1 MSTAPSSASPLPEAP
16 AAAPPRSQR
25 PRRRWPRRLAWLLLA
40 LLVAALLA
48 LIVLWRWAASPGS
61 LEQALAWAQPYMPAA
76 LQIEGL
82 QGSVLH
88 GGQAAKVRWSEGGLT
103 VEADEAQ
110 ARWHLLSLLRGKLRL
125 DELGA
130 ARIRVDDARPPS
142 DEAPAAGPPAP
153 LELPLRV
160 EVNAFHAGAVE
171 LTQTGLRITGIAGSY
186 HFNQLMHLLRLDS
199 ASLMGGRYSA
209 SARLRNDA
217 SARLNVSLRG
227 EFSLQA
233 LQQALP
239 QSAPPAETPAET
251 PAADAPAAD
260 ASPRLLLRAHLSG
273 PMSDMRLAARLREQ
287 HPADKNALDTA
298 QERDI
303 DALGERLL
311 HGDEEAANALPDAPP
326 APHAQGGAASD
337 AQSEAQNDAQ
347 GDAENGP
354 QAPRAD
360 LAARITP
367 WAAQPVAQ
375 AQARFAWLD
384 LAPFWPAAPQ
394 TRLSGQVRIDP
405 ADAAQ
410 NNADEANANEASAAA
425 WNVQASLTNARPGP
439 WDARRLPLQKLQ
451 ARLSLP
457 FGPQGLGVRVQ
468 QLSADLAG
476 GTLQADGHWLPS
488 ETHSEAQTPQTPV
501 ASAQPAIENK
511 ANDATNASPQPPS
524 GWRVNATL
532 EGIRPAALHT
542 ALAAQ
547 PLSGHV
553 RASAPAQGG
562 AQTAQTAQTAQADAA
577 DTAPAPITF
586 DVDLQAAAADAA
598 SAAQPA
604 ASAPATPAQE
614 IAQEVA
620 RLRLRQL
627 TAQGTW
633 QAGPQGQ
640 ASAGRLE
647 LPTLT
652 LHAADAQLH
661 ASGVQVRLA
670 DQSGQGQLALT
681 APGLKLALQGSAAPA
696 SGKGQAEVQA
706 ASLAQTLQW
715 LQTLPALPASVRQAL
730 ASTLLTGRANLQG
743 QWQGGWRDPAV
754 KLTLAAPELE
764 WRASAGAA
772 PLKLQGAEA
781 RATGRLQDASVFLK
795 GAARQAGRRAT
806 LQTQARVRSVPSQ
819 SASKTVSG
827 WQAAFSQLDITAQD
841 PDYGPAAW
849 RAALKSP
856 FTLTLENGPA
866 GGQPNAK
873 TEAEKTAPLSVA
885 ASAGALALSPASAAQ
900 PATLSW
906 DHLKWADARWS
917 AKGKLQNVPLAWA
930 ALIPGA
936 ELQKSLEPVL
946 DIAGSAILAAEWDAE
961 WAHGQPLRLQAAV
974 ERTQGDLILPPLPGA
989 PQRQSAGLQAA
1000 RVSLNVQGQDA
1011 TARLLWQTRQIG
1023 QAEGQ
1028 LQTRLAA
1035 GDAPWSAPEPWPAD
1049 APLQG
1054 HLSAKLPR
1062 VAAWSLLAPPGW
1074 RLRGALDADLRIS
1087 GTRSAPQWSGQI
1099 GADGLA
1105 LRSVAD
1111 GFELKNGELRA
1122 RLQGEQLVIERLTLQ
1137 GGGKAPGKKAAENQT
1152 AQAAQPA
1159 SALADGGSVTAS
1171 GQAGWA
1177 GGQWSARIDA
1187 TLNGLRP
1194 SIRPDRQI
1202 ALSGKL
1208 QAAMQGS
1215 AATLDGQLRVDQAHI
1230 ELPDDSAP
1238 TLDDDVVIHR
1248 ADGRRESAQDAEAE
1262 KKQRQASQREA
1273 KTTLAA
1279 RLGLDLGDAFTL
1291 RGQGIDTRLT
1301 GRLQA
1306 TASGPIGT
1314 LPRVSGEIR
1323 TEGGTFRAYG
1333 QQLQISKGV
1342 VRFNGAADNPVLDI
1356 LALRPNY
1363 QSDQQAGV
1371 RVTGTALL
1379 PSVRLYSKPELSDS
1393 QTLAWLLL
1401 GRAAPSGGAEA
1412 AMLQQAAL
1420 AALSGRDGKSMA
1432 SRVGLD
1438 ELSLGEGSGSGSTSL
1453 TVGKRLSDKL
1463 YTTYEQTL
1471 GSAMGTLFIYY
1482 ELSRRW
1488 LVRGQAGEQAALDVI
1503 YRISYD

>member
-1 MSTAPSSASPLPEAP
+1 
-16 AAAPPRSQR
+16 
-25 PRRRWPRRLAWLLLA
+25 
-40 LLVAALLA
+40 
-48 LIVLWRWAASPGS
+48 
-61 LEQALAWAQPYMPAA
+61 MPAA

-171 LTQTGLRITGIAGSY
+171 LAQPGLRITGIAGSY

-457 FGPQGLGVRVQ
+457 SGPQGLGVRVQ

-511 ANDATNASPQPPS
+511 ANDATNASPQPPG

-553 RASAPAQGG
+553 RASAPA
-562 AQTAQTAQTAQADAA
+562 
-577 DTAPAPITF
+577 
-586 DVDLQAAAADAA
+586 
-598 SAAQPA
+598 
-604 ASAPATPAQE
+604 
-614 IAQEVA
+614 
-620 RLRLRQL
+620 
-627 TAQGTW
+627 
-633 QAGPQGQ
+633 
-640 ASAGRLE
+640 
-647 LPTLT
+647 
-652 LHAADAQLH
+652 
-661 ASGVQVRLA
+661 
-670 DQSGQGQLALT
+670 
-681 APGLKLALQGSAAPA
+681 
-696 SGKGQAEVQA
+696 
-706 ASLAQTLQW
+706 
-715 LQTLPALPASVRQAL
+715 
-730 ASTLLTGRANLQG
+730 
-743 QWQGGWRDPAV
+743 
-754 KLTLAAPELE
+754 
-764 WRASAGAA
+764 
-772 PLKLQGAEA
+772 
-781 RATGRLQDASVFLK
+781 
-795 GAARQAGRRAT
+795 
-806 LQTQARVRSVPSQ
+806 
-819 SASKTVSG
+819 
-827 WQAAFSQLDITAQD
+827 
-841 PDYGPAAW
+841 
-849 RAALKSP
+849 
-856 FTLTLENGPA
+856 
-866 GGQPNAK
+866 
-873 TEAEKTAPLSVA
+873 
-885 ASAGALALSPASAAQ
+885 
-900 PATLSW
+900 
-906 DHLKWADARWS
+906 
-917 AKGKLQNVPLAWA
+917 
-930 ALIPGA
+930 
-936 ELQKSLEPVL
+936 
-946 DIAGSAILAAEWDAE
+946 
-961 WAHGQPLRLQAAV
+961 
-974 ERTQGDLILPPLPGA
+974 
-989 PQRQSAGLQAA
+989 
-1000 RVSLNVQGQDA
+1000 
-1011 TARLLWQTRQIG
+1011 
-1023 QAEGQ
+1023 
-1028 LQTRLAA
+1028 
-1035 GDAPWSAPEPWPAD
+1035 
-1049 APLQG
+1049 
-1054 HLSAKLPR
+1054 
-1062 VAAWSLLAPPGW
+1062 
-1074 RLRGALDADLRIS
+1074 
-1087 GTRSAPQWSGQI
+1087 
-1099 GADGLA
+1099 
-1105 LRSVAD
+1105 
-1111 GFELKNGELRA
+1111 
-1122 RLQGEQLVIERLTLQ
+1122 
-1137 GGGKAPGKKAAENQT
+1137 
-1152 AQAAQPA
+1152 
-1159 SALADGGSVTAS
+1159 
-1171 GQAGWA
+1171 
-1177 GGQWSARIDA
+1177 
-1187 TLNGLRP
+1187 
-1194 SIRPDRQI
+1194 
-1202 ALSGKL
+1202 
-1208 QAAMQGS
+1208 
-1215 AATLDGQLRVDQAHI
+1215 
-1230 ELPDDSAP
+1230 
-1238 TLDDDVVIHR
+1238 
-1248 ADGRRESAQDAEAE
+1248 
-1262 KKQRQASQREA
+1262 
-1273 KTTLAA
+1273 
-1279 RLGLDLGDAFTL
+1279 
-1291 RGQGIDTRLT
+1291 
-1301 GRLQA
+1301 
-1306 TASGPIGT
+1306 
-1314 LPRVSGEIR
+1314 
-1323 TEGGTFRAYG
+1323 
-1333 QQLQISKGV
+1333 
-1342 VRFNGAADNPVLDI
+1342 
-1356 LALRPNY
+1356 
-1363 QSDQQAGV
+1363 
-1371 RVTGTALL
+1371 
-1379 PSVRLYSKPELSDS
+1379 
-1393 QTLAWLLL
+1393 
-1401 GRAAPSGGAEA
+1401 
-1412 AMLQQAAL
+1412 
-1420 AALSGRDGKSMA
+1420 
-1432 SRVGLD
+1432 
-1438 ELSLGEGSGSGSTSL
+1438 
-1453 TVGKRLSDKL
+1453 
-1463 YTTYEQTL
+1463 
-1471 GSAMGTLFIYY
+1471 
-1482 ELSRRW
+1482 
-1488 LVRGQAGEQAALDVI
+1488 
-1503 YRISYD
+1503 